1 MCVDESKMGR
11 SYGISF
17 LLRLAKGPSA
27 LLAYS
32 YSLLH
37 LPAVRITKMR
47 DFVAGLARVGKSA
60 DDIKIITDDSF
71 GDNPL
76 EKTAIYIIKKVK
88 AGQTTNN
95 Q

>member
-1 MCVDESKMGR
+1 MGR

-76 EKTAIYIIKKVK
+76 EKTAIYNIIKKVK
-88 AGQTTNN
+88 AGKTTNN
-95 Q
+95 QWRKK